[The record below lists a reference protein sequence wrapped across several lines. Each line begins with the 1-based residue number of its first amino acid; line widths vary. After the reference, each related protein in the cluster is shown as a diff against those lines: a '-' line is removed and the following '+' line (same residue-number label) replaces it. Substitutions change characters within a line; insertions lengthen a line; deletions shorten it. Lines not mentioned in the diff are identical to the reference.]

1 MYLAMSMDGKTLENN
16 VSQQFETAK
25 YLLVVDT
32 TSLSVSAIENCESF
46 SAESLAQ
53 KVIDLNCEGIIT
65 GAISH
70 PQAFEILADACI
82 TRFWGSGKT
91 GMEALD
97 LMKKRELKLIR
108 TIDGTDGCG
117 GDHNHQT
124 EKTNHAELAMD
135 LFRQGYNCSQAV
147 LLAFSDECGLDFE
160 MAARLSSSF
169 GAGMGRLREVCGAVT
184 GMFMVAG
191 VLYGYRD
198 PQDQVGKTTH
208 YQRIQDLAKQF
219 EDKNQSIICREL
231 LGLEAGKDSPVPE
244 RRTEAYYRNRPCEDL
259 VGMAAAMMAAY
270 IEGQKLHQQE

>member
-1 MYLAMSMDGKTLENN
+1 MEKENQQSELMGA
-16 VSQQFETAK
+16 VSHQ
-25 YLLVVDT
+25 
-32 TSLSVSAIENCESF
+32 N
-46 SAESLAQ
+46 
-53 KVIDLNCEGIIT
+53 
-65 GAISH
+65 
-70 PQAFEILADACI
+70 
-82 TRFWGSGKT
+82 
-91 GMEALD
+91 
-97 LMKKRELKLIR
+97 LKN
-108 TIDGTDGCG
+108 
-117 GDHNHQT
+117 NHSDM
-124 EKTNHAELAMD
+124 AMD

-191 VLYGYRD
+191 LLYGYSD
-198 PQDQVGKTTH
+198 PQDQVVKTTH

-270 IEGQKLHQQE
+270 IAGQKLQKQE